1 MLGSSYFVL
10 RTVVL
15 RHLPRGDLRSLR
27 PIALGVVLDP
37 CLQATMAV
45 NGGPGGRLRLADL
58 QIVDSRLDDFLDIVS
73 GIVAGSLTAV
83 FLSPRVGG
91 A

>member
-1 MLGSSYFVL
+1 
-10 RTVVL
+10 
-15 RHLPRGDLRSLR
+15 
-27 PIALGVVLDP
+27 
-37 CLQATMAV
+37 MAV

-83 FLSPRVGG
+83 FLSPWVGVPVG
-91 A
+91 VAAGRIETEWKEGG